1 MMAALDCRRCER
13 GLHRT
18 RGGDFGNPKLIA
30 RVGAQGIFRHQLLGN
45 LPRESL
51 I

>member
-1 MMAALDCRRCER
+1 MMAALDCGRCER